1 MIVHAVVE
9 FENKTNSDRMFQLL
23 SYLKQ
28 YPRRRQIVSTLH
40 SNDKTVPRVHQR
52 IRKDMEILS
61 AAVTKE
67 AWDRRK
73 SPNNRC
79 AGSYFSSNITFD
91 ASMIRVRRFPGC
103 YCGYN
108 ISAM

>member
-61 AAVTKE
+61 AAVTDVTCKKDGIDE
-67 AWDRRK
+67 RVL
-73 SPNNRC
+73 
-79 AGSYFSSNITFD
+79 ITGVQD
-91 ASMIRVRRFPGC
+91 L
-103 YCGYN
+103 
-108 ISAM
+108 ISLQILLLMHQ